1 MTFARTLAFIALATS
16 ASLAMAK
23 QQTVLLNVPTM
34 DCATCPIT
42 IKAALT
48 KVPGVSKVKVS
59 YEKREAVIVYDDTK
73 ATVGPE
79 AGNRE
84 RRLPVDAQDSVR
96 NTRNTAPIKPIPT
109 VHAACQPPCAKL
121 HAPSADPVAP
131 PRKNVAMYRPLT
143 RPRTSAPSA

>member
-1 MTFARTLAFIALATS
+1 MKLARTLAFVALATI

-42 IKAALT
+42 IKAALS

-73 ATVGPE
+73 TTVADLKQATEDVGYPSM
-79 AGNRE
+79 
-84 RRLPVDAQDSVR
+84 LK
-96 NTRNTAPIKPIPT
+96 TR
-109 VHAACQPPCAKL
+109 
-121 HAPSADPVAP
+121 
-131 PRKNVAMYRPLT
+131 
-143 RPRTSAPSA
+143 

>member
-73 ATVGPE
+73 ATVADLKQATENVGYPSM
-79 AGNRE
+79 
-84 RRLPVDAQDSVR
+84 LK
-96 NTRNTAPIKPIPT
+96 TAK
-109 VHAACQPPCAKL
+109 
-121 HAPSADPVAP
+121 
-131 PRKNVAMYRPLT
+131 
-143 RPRTSAPSA
+143 

>member
-1 MTFARTLAFIALATS
+1 MTFARTLAFVALATS

-59 YEKREAVIVYDDTK
+59 YEKREAVIVYDDARATVTDLKK
-73 ATVGPE
+73 ATEDVGYP
-79 AGNRE
+79 
-84 RRLPVDAQDSVR
+84 
-96 NTRNTAPIKPIPT
+96 
-109 VHAACQPPCAKL
+109 
-121 HAPSADPVAP
+121 
-131 PRKNVAMYRPLT
+131 AMLKTPK
-143 RPRTSAPSA
+143 

>member
-34 DCATCPIT
+34 DCATCPST

-73 ATVGPE
+73 A
-79 AGNRE
+79 
-84 RRLPVDAQDSVR
+84 
-96 NTRNTAPIKPIPT
+96 
-109 VHAACQPPCAKL
+109 
-121 HAPSADPVAP
+121 PVADL
-131 PRKNVAMYRPLT
+131 KQATENVGYPSMLK
-143 RPRTSAPSA
+143 TSR